1 MPYGLH
7 NLRPALRS
15 RKGSRRLGRGH
26 GSGRGKTAGRGTKGQ
41 KARAG
46 GAGGLKR
53 LGMKRIILAQPKLR
67 GFRSLAHKPAIVNIG
82 DLDRAFSA
90 GAAVTPQA
98 IAAAGLLRDVH
109 HGAKVLGGGIVTKA
123 LTLKGLMVSASAK
136 EKIVAAGGSIDGVK
150 AA

>member
-1 MPYGLH
+1 MYGLH

-82 DLDRAFSA
+82 DLDSAFAA
-90 GAAVTPQA
+90 GAAVTPKA
-98 IAAAGLLRDVH
+98 IVEAGLLRDVH
-109 HGAKVLGGGIVTKA
+109 HGVKVLGGGAVTKA
-123 LTLKGLMVSASAK
+123 LTLKGLMVSAPAK
-136 EKIVAAGGSIDGVK
+136 VKLEAAGGSVSL
-150 AA
+150 

>member
-7 NLRPALRS
+7 NLRPARGS
-15 RKGSRRLGRGH
+15 RKGTRRLGRGH

-82 DLDRAFSA
+82 DLDGAFVA
-90 GAAVTPQA
+90 GAAVTPKA
-98 IAAAGLLRDVH
+98 IVAAGLLRDVH
-109 HGAKVLGGGIVTKA
+109 HGVKVLGGGSVTKA
-123 LTLKGLMVSASAK
+123 LTLKGLLVSAPAK
-136 EKIVAAGGSIDGVK
+136 EKIIAAGGKVE
-150 AA
+150 

>member
-67 GFRSLAHKPAIVNIG
+67 GFRSLAHKPAIVNVG
-82 DLDRAFSA
+82 DIDRTFGV

-98 IAAAGLLRDVH
+98 IATAGLLRDVH
-109 HGAKVLGGGIVTKA
+109 HGVKVLGGGTVTKT
-123 LTLKGLMVSASAK
+123 LMLKGLMVSAPAK
-136 EKIVAAGGSIDGVK
+136 AKIEAAGGRIEPQ
-150 AA
+150 A